1 MKKQHYYGEDKLFLT
16 FSKQDTLSYSTI
28 LQNIMIM
35 LIHDDSDE
43 LLSNAEAYEALENL
57 SKEDYDDLH
66 DRAENLYSDFG
77 IQRYLD
83 RRGIYIGMAL
93 CKLGEDEVES
103 FRDDISEIMS
113 WSEFEDYELDDVEWC

>member
-43 LLSNAEAYEALENL
+43 PLSNAEAYEALENL

-83 RRGIYIGMAL
+83 SRGIYIGMAL

>member
-1 MKKQHYYGEDKLFLT
+1 MKKQQYYGEDKLFLT
-16 FSKQDTLSYSTI
+16 FSIQDTLSYSTI

-43 LLSNAEAYEALENL
+43 LLSNAEAYETLENL

-113 WSEFEDYELDDVEWC
+113 WSEFEDYELDDVEW

>member
-1 MKKQHYYGEDKLFLT
+1 MKKQQYYGEDKLFLT

-35 LIHDDSDE
+35 LIHDDSDD
-43 LLSNAEAYEALENL
+43 LLTNAEANAVLIKL

-66 DRAENLYSDFG
+66 DRAENLYSDFE
-77 IQRYLD
+77 IQQYLD
-83 RRGIYIGMAL
+83 RRGIYIGMEL
-93 CKLGEDEVES
+93 CELDEDEVES
-103 FRDDISEIMS
+103 FRDEISEIMS

>member
-1 MKKQHYYGEDKLFLT
+1 MKKQQYYGEDKLFLT

-57 SKEDYDDLH
+57 SKEGYDDLH

-113 WSEFEDYELDDVEWC
+113 WSEFEDYELDDVEW

>member
-1 MKKQHYYGEDKLFLT
+1 MKKQYYYGEDKLFLT

>member
-1 MKKQHYYGEDKLFLT
+1 MKKQQYYGEDKLFLT

-77 IQRYLD
+77 IQRYLY

-113 WSEFEDYELDDVEWC
+113 WSEFEDYELDDLEW

>member
-103 FRDDISEIMS
+103 FRDDISEIMP
-113 WSEFEDYELDDVEWC
+113 WSEFEEYELPEVEW

>member
-1 MKKQHYYGEDKLFLT
+1 MKKQQYYGEDKLFLT

-66 DRAENLYSDFG
+66 DRAENSYSDFG

-113 WSEFEDYELDDVEWC
+113 WSEFEDYELDDVEW

>member
-1 MKKQHYYGEDKLFLT
+1 MKKQQYYGEDKLFLT

-113 WSEFEDYELDDVEWC
+113 WSEFEDYELDDVEW

>member
-1 MKKQHYYGEDKLFLT
+1 MKRAQYYGEDKLFLT
-16 FSKQDTLSYSTI
+16 FSRQETLSYSTI

-66 DRAENLYSDFG
+66 DRICIRILESSDTWT
-77 IQRYLD
+77 
-83 RRGIYIGMAL
+83 
-93 CKLGEDEVES
+93 EEV
-103 FRDDISEIMS
+103 FI
-113 WSEFEDYELDDVEWC
+113 